1 MKRKVAILA
10 ILIAAIMVL
19 AVVTPTVMAYD
30 CDYFI
35 RTDPAT
41 DITATSATL
50 NGYRDSGAY
59 NCDNY
64 VWFEWGTTTSY
75 GNETAKQE
83 VSLDAN
89 FSETITGLTPGTT
102 YHYRAVIDLCGHFTS
117 DGICYGDDMTFT
129 TKEASA
135 PIPEFTTI
143 AVPVAGILG
152 LFLFFNYRNRKKE

>member
-1 MKRKVAILA
+1 
-10 ILIAAIMVL
+10 MVL

-102 YHYRAVIDLCGHFTS
+102 YHYRTVIDVCQYK
-117 DGICYGDDMTFT
+117 DYGDDMTFT

-143 AVPVAGILG
+143 AVPVAAILG
-152 LFLFFNYRNRKKE
+152 LLLFFNYRKRKKE